1 MKTCITKGIVT
12 VSLTAILLSCS
23 SAWAAG
29 KGGIGLAA
37 TRLVYSE
44 GEEQI
49 SLGVR
54 NTSPD
59 VPYLIQ
65 SWVMTPD
72 NKKSADFI
80 ITPPLF
86 VLNPA
91 NENLLRIMYIGAPL
105 AKDRETLF
113 FTSVR
118 AVPSTTKRKEGNT
131 LKIAT
136 QSVIKLFW
144 RPKGL
149 AYPLGEAPAKLRCT
163 SSADM
168 VTVSNPTPYFITLT
182 DLKIGGKVVK
192 NQMISPFDKYQLN
205 SGVNLGPWRLRN
217 NSTWSRSS
225 GQTAEW
231 KNLSSY
237 LQRAV
242 IPLKGELT
250 VGDDY
255 TAGDFFDSVSFR
267 GVQLAS
273 DDNMLPDSLKGFAP
287 VVRGIAKSNAQ
298 ITIKQNGYTI
308 YQTYVSPGAFEISDL
323 YSTSSSGDLLVEI
336 KEADGSVNSYSVP
349 FSSVPLLQ
357 GQGRIKYAVTLAKY
371 RTNSNEQQESKFA
384 QATLQWGGPWGTTW
398 YGGGQYAEYY
408 RAAMFGLGFNLGD
421 FGAISFDATQAK
433 STLADQSEHKGQ
445 SYRFLCAKTLNHL
458 GTNFQLMG
466 YRYSTSGFYTLSD
479 TMYKHMDGYEF
490 NDGDDEDTPMWS
502 RYYNLFY
509 TKRGKLQ
516 VNISQQLGEYGSF
529 YLSGSQQTYWHT
541 DQQDRLLQF
550 GYNTQIKDL
559 SLGISWNYS
568 KSRGQPD
575 ADQVFALNFS
585 LPLNLLL
592 PRSNDSYTR
601 KKNYAWMTSNT
612 SIDNEGHTTQNLGLT
627 ETLLD
632 DSNLSYSVQQGYNSE
647 GKTANGSASM
657 DYKGA
662 FADARVGYNYSD
674 NGSQQQ
680 LNYALSGSLVAHS
693 QGITLGQSLG
703 ETNVLI
709 AAPGAENTRVANSTG
724 LKTDWRGYTV
734 VPYATSY
741 RENRIALDAAS
752 LKRNVDLENAVVN
765 VVPTKGALVLAEFN
779 AHAGARVLMKTSK
792 QGIPLRFGAIATLDG
807 VQANSGIIDDD
818 GSLYMA
824 GLPAKGTISVR
835 WGEAPDQICHI
846 NYELTE
852 QQINSAITRMD
863 AICR

>member
-1 MKTCITKGIVT
+1 MISRWKWMLKQTFKKLWFRATLFAIVAIIT
-12 VSLTAILLSCS
+12 ALLSILFKSMIPESVSVKVGAEAVDNILNILAS
-23 SAWAAG
+23 SM
-29 KGGIGLAA
+29 LAVTTFSLSIMVTAYGSATTNVTPRA
-37 TRLVYSE
+37 TRLVVEDVTTQNVLATFIGSFLFSLVGIIALNMGAY
-44 GEEQI
+44 GERGRVILFIVTLVVIALILITLLRWIQHLT
-49 SLGVR
+49 SLGRVGETTAKVEQAAIETFIARAR
-54 NTSPD
+54 NPCLGGY
-59 VPYLIQ
+59 PWLE
-65 SWVMTPD
+65 
-72 NKKSADFI
+72 N
-80 ITPPLF
+80 
-86 VLNPA
+86 
-91 NENLLRIMYIGAPL
+91 NE
-105 AKDRETLF
+105 
-113 FTSVR
+113 
-118 AVPSTTKRKEGNT
+118 
-131 LKIAT
+131 
-136 QSVIKLFW
+136 Q
-144 RPKGL
+144 PKGTV
-149 AYPLGEAPAKLRCT
+149 AVYP
-163 SSADM
+163 
-168 VTVSNPTPYFITLT
+168 
-182 DLKIGGKVVK
+182 
-192 NQMISPFDKYQLN
+192 
-205 SGVNLGPWRLRN
+205 
-217 NSTWSRSS
+217 
-225 GQTAEW
+225 
-231 KNLSSY
+231 
-237 LQRAV
+237 
-242 IPLKGELT
+242 
-250 VGDDY
+250 
-255 TAGDFFDSVSFR
+255 
-267 GVQLAS
+267 
-273 DDNMLPDSLKGFAP
+273 
-287 VVRGIAKSNAQ
+287 
-298 ITIKQNGYTI
+298 
-308 YQTYVSPGAFEISDL
+308 
-323 YSTSSSGDLLVEI
+323 
-336 KEADGSVNSYSVP
+336 
-349 FSSVPLLQ
+349 
-357 GQGRIKYAVTLAKY
+357 
-371 RTNSNEQQESKFA
+371 
-384 QATLQWGGPWGTTW
+384 
-398 YGGGQYAEYY
+398 
-408 RAAMFGLGFNLGD
+408 
-421 FGAISFDATQAK
+421 
-433 STLADQSEHKGQ
+433 
-445 SYRFLCAKTLNHL
+445 
-458 GTNFQLMG
+458 
-466 YRYSTSGFYTLSD
+466 
-479 TMYKHMDGYEF
+479 
-490 NDGDDEDTPMWS
+490 
-502 RYYNLFY
+502 YNLFY

-559 SLGISWNYS
+559 SLGVSWNYS

-612 SIDNEGHTTQNLGLT
+612 SIDNEGHITQNLGLT

-632 DSNLSYSVQQGYNSE
+632 DGNLSYSVQQGYNSE

-807 VQANSGIIDDD
+807 IQTNSGIIDDD
-818 GSLYMA
+818 GSLYMS
-824 GLPAKGTISVR
+824 GLPAQGAITVR

-846 NYELTE
+846 SYQLTE

>member
-1 MKTCITKGIVT
+1 MYRTHRQHSLLSSGGVPSFIGGLVVFVSAAFNAQAETWFDPAFFKDDPSMVADLSRFEKGQKITPGVYRVDIVLNQTIVDTRNVNFVEITPEKGIAACLT
-12 VSLTAILLSCS
+12 TESLDAM
-23 SAWAAG
+23 
-29 KGGIGLAA
+29 
-37 TRLVYSE
+37 
-44 GEEQI
+44 
-49 SLGVR
+49 GV
-54 NTSPD
+54 NTD
-59 VPYLIQ
+59 
-65 SWVMTPD
+65 
-72 NKKSADFI
+72 AF
-80 ITPPLF
+80 
-86 VLNPA
+86 PA
-91 NENLLRIMYIGAPL
+91 FKQLDKQACVPL
-105 AKDRETLF
+105 AEIIPDA
-113 FTSVR
+113 SVTFN
-118 AVPSTTKRKEGNT
+118 VN
-131 LKIAT
+131 
-136 QSVIKLFW
+136 
-144 RPKGL
+144 
-149 AYPLGEAPAKLRCT
+149 KLRLEISVPQIAIKSNARGYVPPERWDEGINALLLGYSFSGANSIH
-163 SSADM
+163 SSAD
-168 VTVSNPTPYFITLT
+168 SDSGDSYFL
-182 DLKIGGKVVK
+182 
-192 NQMISPFDKYQLN
+192 NLN

-250 VGDDY
+250 VCDDY

-298 ITIKQNGYTI
+298 ITIKQNG
-308 YQTYVSPGAFEISDL
+308 
-323 YSTSSSGDLLVEI
+323 
-336 KEADGSVNSYSVP
+336 
-349 FSSVPLLQ
+349 
-357 GQGRIKYAVTLAKY
+357 
-371 RTNSNEQQESKFA
+371 
-384 QATLQWGGPWGTTW
+384 
-398 YGGGQYAEYY
+398 
-408 RAAMFGLGFNLGD
+408 
-421 FGAISFDATQAK
+421 
-433 STLADQSEHKGQ
+433 
-445 SYRFLCAKTLNHL
+445 C
-458 GTNFQLMG
+458 
-466 YRYSTSGFYTLSD
+466 
-479 TMYKHMDGYEF
+479 
-490 NDGDDEDTPMWS
+490 
-502 RYYNLFY
+502 
-509 TKRGKLQ
+509 
-516 VNISQQLGEYGSF
+516 EYGSF

-559 SLGISWNYS
+559 SLGVSWNYS

-585 LPLNLLL
+585 LQLNLLL

-612 SIDNEGHTTQNLGLT
+612 SIDNEGHITQNLGLT

-632 DSNLSYSVQQGYNSE
+632 DGNLSYSVQQGYNSE

-807 VQANSGIIDDD
+807 IQTNSGIIDDD
-818 GSLYMA
+818 GSLYMS
-824 GLPAKGTISVR
+824 GLPAQGAITVR

-846 NYELTE
+846 SYQLTE